1 MSPVTKEIMDMVDM
15 LPEQEQL
22 LACELIKRM
31 VLAWDSD
38 FTKLTPAERKRLD
51 DSFSEYERGE
61 TVSHEAID
69 WN

>member
-1 MSPVTKEIMDMVDM
+1 MSPVAREIIDMVDM
-15 LPEQEQL
+15 LPEQEQA

-51 DSFSEYERGE
+51 ESIKDYDNGE
-61 TVSHEAID
+61 TVGHDSID